1 MILAGDVGGTN
12 TRLAFFEQ
20 RNGQLAVVVE
30 HIYPSRSH
38 SSLEDIVADFVFAQ
52 KLKAEAA
59 TIGIAGPI
67 HDGVCRATNLPW
79 VVDLRRLIERSGI
92 SSFTLINDLEANAYG
107 IATLAPSDFEILQ
120 RGAPDAAGNA
130 AVISP
135 GTGLGEAGLYWDGT
149 QHWPVASEGGHSS
162 FAPRNAL
169 QDELL
174 VHLRAKFGGHV
185 SWERAV
191 CGPGLFNLYKFL
203 RDTGRGEE
211 PAWLA
216 EELTAED
223 PSPAISKAAFSGKS
237 PLCERALDLF
247 VDLLASEAGNLALKF
262 LAIGG
267 VYIGGGIAPKILPKL
282 KTPAFLTAFADKGRL
297 APVLQA
303 MPIRVILNDQA
314 ALRGA
319 ARRAMLKR

>member
-12 TRLAFFEQ
+12 TRLAFFER

-38 SSLEDIVADFVFAQ
+38 SSLEDIVADFVSAQ

-79 VVDLRRLIERSGI
+79 VVDIRRLVERSGI

-107 IATLAPSDFEILQ
+107 IATLSSSDFEILQ
-120 RGAPDAAGNA
+120 PGAPDASGNA

-149 QHWPVASEGGHSS
+149 HHWPVASEGGHSS

-174 VHLRAKFGGHV
+174 VHLRAQFGEHV

-191 CGPGLFNLYKFL
+191 CGPGLFNLYRFL

-211 PAWLA
+211 PAWLV
-216 EELTAED
+216 EELKVDD
-223 PSPAISKAAFSGKS
+223 PSPVISKAALSGKS
-237 PLCERALDLF
+237 PLCAQALDLF

-282 KTPAFLTAFADKGRL
+282 KTPEFLAAFADKGRL
-297 APVLQA
+297 APVLQS